1 MRPVKPRFRIFVSSP
16 GDVKRARELAVLTI
30 EKLAQDYARY
40 LLIEP
45 YLWEFEAMLASGHFE
60 DSIEPPSAFDVVVLV
75 VWSRLGTA
83 MPERTSVRE
92 YRGMDGRMPVTGT
105 EWEFEEALQSAK
117 KRGAPDLLVYRNDS
131 PAPFDTR
138 DPNLFEQQSQQLRAL
153 NTFWQ
158 RHFVNQGMFTGAY
171 TSYQT
176 DDQFAAAL
184 EMHLRKLIERRVEGL
199 RASSGRGTTKAWP
212 LPPFRG
218 LESYEF
224 EHAPIFFGQDEWLA
238 KGMLQLTSNA
248 ERGTPFLLVLGASGS
263 GKSSLVKSGIAPKLF
278 LPRRVAG
285 AAFLGRV
292 VFRPSDAGEGED
304 LFDALAR
311 RLTVGTSA
319 EEGLPELLGDAQS
332 VASLAAHLRTAS
344 TAPAYPIG
352 MALGQAAVEA
362 KRSGRMLEY
371 ESAKLLLVV
380 DQLEELFTIDGISP
394 QQREHFI
401 ELLAGLARSG
411 IVWVIA
417 AMRKDFWHRA
427 DQTPELIHL
436 SEGSGR
442 LELLP
447 PGPAQLSQMIRRPAE
462 AADVAFEVHA
472 TTNVPLN
479 DVIAEEVGREPGALP
494 LLSYVLDQL
503 YRVDIIDDQG
513 DTLRY
518 ATYESLGRLQGAIA
532 KKADA
537 VLEGCAPEDR
547 LALSSVLFALVTKG
561 SSEADVERSVAR
573 RVPLSTFPPG
583 TPRRRLVDAFLD
595 ASARLLVTD
604 VNKGASASVRVAHEA
619 LLSSW
624 PTARDFVQNNAEA
637 LRTRRRIEERYAR
650 WLAVQEEGHS
660 GAAQDPRE
668 GAQLR
673 WLRTLRRRV
682 RPEAGLL
689 ADIDLADG
697 RRLLRDHRL
706 DTDASLIAYIERS
719 LAQERSRR
727 MRLVRG
733 LGAFAA
739 VVTVLALVAREQRNE
754 ALVETAVASRT
765 TAFLEDMFQDADPE
779 KSHGDQITAKQ
790 MLDVGASSIH
800 SELADEPRVSA
811 ELQTAIGKAYTGL
824 GLYPPAEAI
833 LRQALNDEASA
844 AMPDAL
850 RVRTLL
856 AAGTALYDDG
866 QDAAAEPD
874 LRQAVEL
881 AGKHLKPSNPWRSAA
896 LAGLADLL
904 ADEGDYDQA
913 ENLCRQ
919 ALTADRARPA
929 TPENQEVL
937 ADTLDSLGTTLFDR
951 GEFAGA
957 IGPMREAL
965 TLHETALG
973 MTSPGTGQSLNNLGA
988 VLYMSGHYEDA
999 VRQYQQA
1006 LPIYKK
1012 VYGAEH
1018 PEIATVLNNIARS
1031 DLMAGDSASAEPLMR
1046 QALSM
1051 TEKFEGVQTEDL
1063 IAPLNSLAMIDMDN
1077 GHLQVARQELERAES
1092 IAQSSSQSQ
1101 LLDQVVLNEA
1111 RLAIANG
1118 DVSRTATLLA
1128 RSKELLQKAHP
1139 QSPSEAWR
1147 YSIWDIVNAQLLAAK
1162 GDTVAAIQT
1171 LNAAEKVI
1179 DERFGSVSYYGQL
1192 VRKQLVLVGKSTG
1205 PKGQL
1210 RGRH

>member
-1 MRPVKPRFRIFVSSP
+1 VKPRFRIFVSSP

-60 DSIEPPSAFDVVVLV
+60 DSIEPPSAFDVVVLI
-75 VWSRLGTA
+75 VWSRLGTV
-83 MPERTSVRE
+83 MPERTGVRE
-92 YRGMDGRMPVTGT
+92 YRGIDGRMPVTGT

-138 DPNLFEQQSQQLRAL
+138 DPDLFERQSQQLRAL
-153 NTFWQ
+153 NSFWQ

-176 DDQFAAAL
+176 DDQFAAAM
-184 EMHLRKLIERRVEGL
+184 EMHLRKLIERRVEAL
-199 RASSGRGTTKAWP
+199 RAGSGRGTAKAWT
-212 LPPFRG
+212 LAPFRG

-248 ERGTPFLLVLGASGS
+248 EREAPFLLVLGASGS

-285 AAFLGRV
+285 AAFLSRV
-292 VFRPSDAGEGED
+292 VFRPSDAGDGED

-311 RLTVGTSA
+311 RLTVRTSA
-319 EEGLPELLGDAQS
+319 EEGLPELLGHGQS

-352 MALGQAAVEA
+352 MALGQAAAAA

-380 DQLEELFTIDGISP
+380 DQLEELFTIDGIWAE
-394 QQREHFI
+394 QRAQFV
-401 ELLAGLARSG
+401 ELLAGFVRSG

-427 DQTPELIHL
+427 DQTPALIRL
-436 SEGSGR
+436 SEGSAR

-462 AADVAFEVHA
+462 AADVAFEIHA

-503 YRVDIIDDQG
+503 YRADIIEAQG
-513 DTLRY
+513 DTLTY
-518 ATYESLGRLQGAIA
+518 ATYEKLGRLQGAIA

-537 VLEGCAPEDR
+537 VLQGCSPEDR
-547 LALSSVLFALVTKG
+547 LALGSVLFALVSKG
-561 SSEADVERSVAR
+561 TEEGDVERNIAR
-573 RVPLSTFPPG
+573 RVPLSTFAPG

-595 ASARLLVTD
+595 AGARLLVTD
-604 VNKGASASVRVAHEA
+604 ANQGASASVRVAHEA
-619 LLSSW
+619 LISSW
-624 PTARDFVQNNAEA
+624 PTAREFVQNNAEA
-637 LRTRRRIEERYAR
+637 LHIRRRIEERYAR
-650 WLAVQEEGHS
+650 WLAVQEQGDS
-660 GAAQDPRE
+660 RAAQD
-668 GAQLR
+668 GQSR
-673 WLRTLRRRV
+673 WLRTLGRRM

-697 RRLLRDHRL
+697 QRLLRDHRL
-706 DTDASLIAYIERS
+706 DTEAGVVAYIERS
-719 LAQERSRR
+719 VVHERSRR
-727 MRLVRG
+727 MRLMRG
-733 LGAFAA
+733 LATFAV

-754 ALVETAVASRT
+754 ALIQTAVASRT

-779 KSHGDQITAKQ
+779 RSRGDQITAKQ
-790 MLDVGASSIH
+790 MLDVGASSIQ
-800 SELADEPRVSA
+800 SELANEPRVSA

-824 GLYPPAEAI
+824 GLYPPAEGI
-833 LRQALNDEASA
+833 LKQALTDEARA
-844 AMPDAL
+844 TMPDAS

-874 LRQAVEL
+874 LRQAVTL
-881 AGKHLKPSNPWRSAA
+881 ARKRLKASDPLRSAA

-904 ADEGDYDQA
+904 ADEGAYPEA
-913 ENLCRQ
+913 EVLCRE
-919 ALTADRARPA
+919 ALTADRARPP
-929 TPENQEVL
+929 TRENQVVL
-937 ADTLDSLGTTLFDR
+937 ADTLDSLGTVAFDR
-951 GEFAGA
+951 GNFTAA
-957 IGPMREAL
+957 IAAMREAL
-965 TLHETALG
+965 ILRQTALG
-973 MTSPGTGQSLNNLGA
+973 MDSPLTGELLNNLGA
-988 VLYMSGHYEDA
+988 VLYMSGQYQDA
-999 VRQYQQA
+999 VKEYEQA

-1018 PEIATVLNNIARS
+1018 PEIATLLNNIGRS
-1031 DLMAGDSASAEPLMR
+1031 DLMAGDIVGAEPLMR

-1051 TEKFEGVQTEDL
+1051 TEKFEGARNEDL
-1063 IAPLNSLAMIDMDN
+1063 IAPLNSLAMIDLDN
-1077 GHLQVARQELERAES
+1077 GRLQAAQQELERADS
-1092 IAQSSSQSQ
+1092 IAQSTGQSE
-1101 LLDQVVLNEA
+1101 LLDQVMLNEA
-1111 RLAIANG
+1111 QLAIENG
-1118 DVSRTATLLA
+1118 DVSRTTTLLA
-1128 RSKELLQKAHP
+1128 RSKLLLQKAHP

-1147 YSIWDIVNAQLLAAK
+1147 YSVWDIVNAQLVAAQ
-1162 GDTVAAIQT
+1162 GDTASATKI

-1179 DERFGSVSYYGQL
+1179 DGRFGSVSYYGQL
-1192 VRKQLVLVGKSTG
+1192 VRKQLTLIQKSPAAKRT
-1205 PKGQL
+1205 
-1210 RGRH
+1210 

>member
-1 MRPVKPRFRIFVSSP
+1 MKPKFRIFVSSP
-16 GDVKRARELAVLTI
+16 GDVKRAREFAVLTV

-60 DSIEPPSAFDVVVLV
+60 DSIEPPSAFDVVVLI
-75 VWSRLGTA
+75 VWSRLGTV
-83 MPERTSVRE
+83 MPGRTSVRE
-92 YRGMDGRMPVTGT
+92 YRGIDGRMPVTGT
-105 EWEFEEALQSAK
+105 EWEFEEALQAAK
-117 KRGAPDLLVYRNDS
+117 TRGAPDLLVYRNNS
-131 PAPFDTR
+131 PAPFDTS
-138 DPNLFEQQSQQLRAL
+138 DPDLFERQSQQLRAL

-171 TSYQT
+171 SSFQT
-176 DDQFAAAL
+176 DDEFAAVL
-184 EMHLRKLIERRVEGL
+184 EMHLRKLIERRVEAL
-199 RASSGRGTTKAWP
+199 RAGSGRGTTKAWT

-248 ERGTPFLLVLGASGS
+248 ERDTPFLLVLGASGS

-285 AAFLGRV
+285 AAFLSRV

-311 RLTVGTSA
+311 RLTVRTSA
-319 EEGLPELLGDAQS
+319 EEGLPELLGHGQS

-352 MALGQAAVEA
+352 MALGQATVHAR
-362 KRSGRMLEY
+362 RSGRMLEY

-380 DQLEELFTIDGISP
+380 DQLEELFTMDGISAE
-394 QQREHFI
+394 QRAHFI
-401 ELLAGLARSG
+401 DLLAGFVRSG

-417 AMRKDFWHRA
+417 AMRKDFWHLA
-427 DQTPELIHL
+427 DQTPELIRL

-442 LELLP
+442 LDLLP

-503 YRVDIIDDQG
+503 YRGDIIDDQG
-513 DTLRY
+513 DTLTY
-518 ATYESLGRLQGAIA
+518 ATYEKLGRLRGAIA

-537 VLEGCAPEDR
+537 VLQGCAPEDR
-547 LALSSVLFALVTKG
+547 LALGSVLFVLVSKG
-561 SSEADVERSVAR
+561 TEEADAERNVAR

-595 ASARLLVTD
+595 AGARLLVTD
-604 VNKGASASVRVAHEA
+604 ANQGASASVRVAHEA
-619 LLSSW
+619 LISSW
-624 PTARDFVQNNAEA
+624 PMAREFVQNNAEA
-637 LRTRRRIEERYAR
+637 LRIRRRIEERYER
-650 WLAVQEEGHS
+650 WLAVQEQGDSRTAQRPQEG
-660 GAAQDPRE
+660 G
-668 GAQLR
+668 QLR
-673 WLRTLRRRV
+673 WLRTLGRRM

-697 RRLLRDHRL
+697 QRLLRDHRL
-706 DTDASLIAYIERS
+706 DTEAGLVAYIERS
-719 LAQERSRR
+719 VAHERSKR

-733 LGAFAA
+733 LGIFA
-739 VVTVLALVAREQRNE
+739 VIVTVLALIAREQRNE

-765 TAFLEDMFQDADPE
+765 TTFLEDMFQDADPE
-779 KSHGDQITAKQ
+779 RSRGDQITAKQ
-790 MLDVGASSIH
+790 MLDVGASSIQ
-800 SELADEPRVSA
+800 SELANEPRVSA

-833 LRQALNDEASA
+833 LKQALTDEARA
-844 AMPDAL
+844 TMPDAS

-866 QDAAAEPD
+866 QDAAAERD
-874 LRQAVEL
+874 LRQAVNL
-881 AGKHLKPSNPWRSAA
+881 ARKRLKASNPLRSAA
-896 LAGLADLL
+896 LTGLADLL
-904 ADEGDYDQA
+904 ADEGAYA
-913 ENLCRQ
+913 EAETLCRE
-919 ALTADRARPA
+919 ALTADRARPP
-929 TPENQEVL
+929 TRENQAML
-937 ADTLDSLGTTLFDR
+937 ADTLDSLGTAAFDR
-951 GEFAGA
+951 GDFAAA
-957 IGPMREAL
+957 IAAMREAL
-965 TLHETALG
+965 ELRETALG
-973 MTSPGTGQSLNNLGA
+973 MDSPLTGESLNNLGA
-988 VLYMSGHYEDA
+988 VLYMSGQYEDA
-999 VRQYQQA
+999 VKEYEQA
-1006 LPIYKK
+1006 LPIFKK

-1018 PEIATVLNNIARS
+1018 PEIATLLNNIGRS
-1031 DLMAGDSASAEPLMR
+1031 DLMAGDIVDAEPLMR
-1046 QALSM
+1046 EALSM
-1051 TEKFEGVQTEDL
+1051 TEKFEGTGHEDL

-1077 GHLQVARQELERAES
+1077 GRLQAAQQELERADS
-1092 IAQSSSQSQ
+1092 ITQSSGQNQ

-1118 DVSRTATLLA
+1118 DISQTATLLA
-1128 RSKELLQKAHP
+1128 RSKHLLQQAHP

-1147 YSIWDIVNAQLLAAK
+1147 YAVWDIVNAQLLAAK
-1162 GDTVAAIQT
+1162 GDTASATTT

-1179 DERFGSVSYYGQL
+1179 DGRFGSASYYGQL
-1192 VRKQLVLVGKSTG
+1192 VRRQSTIIEKSAG
-1205 PKGQL
+1205 SK
-1210 RGRH
+1210 RM